1 MKVAIVNCFDTYEIR
16 VKPLVDYFN
25 NSNDIVK
32 VIQSDYMHI
41 KKKRITKK
49 LINRE
54 YIHVKAYKKNFSL
67 SRLYSHWCFS
77 KEAVKAVNK
86 FEPDL
91 LYVLI
96 PPNSLTKKMVQ
107 YKRNNPDVKLIFDV
121 IDLWPETMPIK
132 NFKNVFPFS
141 YWKKLRDKYIDDAD
155 YIITECNLYQ
165 EYLNVDK
172 NKMHTIYFTKEELK
186 PKRKI
191 NLDDTNISLC
201 YLGSINNI
209 IDIES
214 IGSIIKEISKIKPVI
229 LKIIGDGEK
238 KYELINT
245 AKKSGAKVI
254 DYGKIYDENKKQNIF
269 DTCHYGLNIYKNSTV
284 IGLTMKSIDYLAA
297 GLPIIN
303 NIMGDTASI
312 IKKYN
317 CGINITSQKLDNDIF
332 LNSLLYRKNINIVY
346 KNCFTKKNYEVV
358 FKSLNI

>member
-25 NSNDIVK
+25 NSGDIVK

-67 SRLYSHWCFS
+67 SRLYSHWRFS
-77 KEAVKAVNK
+77 KEAAKAVNK
-86 FEPDL
+86 FVPDL

-96 PPNSLTKKMVQ
+96 PPNSLTKQMAK
-107 YKRNNPDVKLIFDV
+107 YKKNNPNVKLIFDV

-132 NFKNVFPFS
+132 KFKNVFPFS
-141 YWKKLRDKYIDDAD
+141 YWKKLRDKYINEAD
-155 YIITECNLYQ
+155 YIITECDLYQ
-165 EYLNVDK
+165 EYLEVDK
-172 NKMHTIYFTKEELK
+172 NKIQTVYFAKDKIKLDSE
-186 PKRKI
+186 I
-191 NLDDTNISLC
+191 NLDDANISLC

-209 IDIES
+209 IDIDS
-214 IGSIIKEISKIKPVI
+214 IGSIIREVSKIKPVI

-238 KYELINT
+238 KDELIDVS
-245 AKKSGAKVI
+245 KKAGAQVV
-254 DYGKIYDENKKQNIF
+254 DYGKIYDERKKQEIF
-269 DTCHYGLNIYKNSTV
+269 DTCNYGLNLYKDSTV

-303 NIMGDTASI
+303 NIKGDTWELVKNNSLGINVDDTFEYVECSRNKIKSFYENNLVINIFQKKIEQICLI
-312 IKKYN
+312 IK
-317 CGINITSQKLDNDIF
+317 GG
-332 LNSLLYRKNINIVY
+332 
-346 KNCFTKKNYEVV
+346 E
-358 FKSLNI
+358 